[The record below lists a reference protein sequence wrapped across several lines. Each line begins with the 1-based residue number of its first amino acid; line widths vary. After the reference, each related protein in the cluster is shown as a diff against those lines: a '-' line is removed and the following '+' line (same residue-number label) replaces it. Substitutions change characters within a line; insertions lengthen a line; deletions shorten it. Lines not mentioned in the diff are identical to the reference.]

1 MTKLYLSIIS
11 LALIIGLVACGGTTE
26 AGKEPDRDGTVT
38 EISYQEG
45 KHSQEYTVVYEET
58 TGCYALILGSTW
70 TSDVGSVTVLKCDK
84 EE

>member
-1 MTKLYLSIIS
+1 MSKLSQAIIS
-11 LALIIGLVACGGTTE
+11 IVFVVGLVACGGTTE
-26 AGKEPDRDGTVT
+26 AEKEPDRDGTVT